1 MEERT
6 DLQDLISFSLY
17 FAKPF
22 FYVVMLYTVIV
33 VAYDEWSR
41 LQPLPQTQ
49 ESHWLNYDPTKRA
62 EDVAELDYKNRMIRY
77 RGYLQ
82 ANDKDAI
89 NRINPKVFIDDK
101 GYYDWYDI
109 SDYYDLYEYYHD

>member
-1 MEERT
+1 MEERNE
-6 DLQDLISFSLY
+6 LRDLIFFSWA
-17 FAKPF
+17 FVKPF
-22 FYVVMLYTVIV
+22 FYAVMLYAVV
-33 VAYDEWSR
+33 AVAYDEWSR
-41 LQPLPQTQ
+41 LQPVSQKQ

-77 RGYLQ
+77 RVYLQ
-82 ANDKDAI
+82 ADDKDAI